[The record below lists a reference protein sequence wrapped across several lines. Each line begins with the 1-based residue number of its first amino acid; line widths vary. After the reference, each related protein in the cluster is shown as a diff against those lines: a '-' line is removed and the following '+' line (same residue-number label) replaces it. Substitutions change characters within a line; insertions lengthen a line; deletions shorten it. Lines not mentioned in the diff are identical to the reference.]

1 MHSAMA
7 VWTSIIPTRLQ
18 VRNRDCIKSL
28 PVCAAESTAQLPVGL
43 WQHLPNEGDSGSGST
58 WCCFTWVSAVM
69 QQNHMKMSSLFPET
83 QFCQHYLQRLG
94 ANKEKNRN
102 RARLEFIPLYTII
115 RLRKVCK
122 IQGELSL
129 ENTFCLRDC
138 CNVLAELSE
147 KIWFS
152 TSNSLLNLYFIS
164 KDLPCSSSHSL
175 CLYTSFHRGSWS
187 AIIYSSDTGKVL
199 WGDAMAFQHTMS
211 LYNFAR
217 TLVQDL
223 SPSIATYRDPENRS
237 SSIHSVG
244 IMGLMVLPKR
254 YVHILIPQNWIWPFW
269 ETESTDTIMLRILRW
284 DYPKLLRWVL
294 TSSDKCPSKKQKR
307 KRHRWSC
314 EKRGT
319 A

>member
-28 PVCAAESTAQLPVGL
+28 PVSAAESTAQLPVGL
-43 WQHLPNEGDSGSGST
+43 WQHLPNEGDSGWGST

-69 QQNHMKMSSLFPET
+69 QQNHMKMSSLLPET

-152 TSNSLLNLYFIS
+152 TNNSLLNVVSLHLF
-164 KDLPCSSSHSL
+164 SL
-175 CLYTSFHRGSWS
+175 CLYTSFHRGGWS
-187 AIIYSSDTGKVL
+187 TIIYSSDTAKVL
-199 WGDAMAFQHTMS
+199 WGDATAFQHTMS

-217 TLVQDL
+217 TFVQDL
-223 SPSIATYRDPENRS
+223 SPSFYSYLQGPREQEQLHPFSRCNGFNGAPQKICPHSDPSKLNMTILGNWVYRYDHVKDLEMRLS
-237 SSIHSVG
+237 WITK
-244 IMGLMVLPKR
+244 MGS
-254 YVHILIPQNWIWPFW
+254 N
-269 ETESTDTIMLRILRW
+269 
-284 DYPKLLRWVL
+284 
-294 TSSDKCPSKKQKR
+294 SSDKCPSKKQKR
-307 KRHRWSC
+307 KRHRWPC

-319 A
+319 T

>member
-28 PVCAAESTAQLPVGL
+28 PVSAAESTAQLPVVL

-83 QFCQHYLQRLG
+83 QFCQHYLQGLG

-102 RARLEFIPLYTII
+102 RARLEFTPLYTII

-147 KIWFS
+147 KICFS
-152 TSNSLLNLYFIS
+152 TITVSWIGTLFLKISPALAPIRCVFTPLFTEAVGLPLSTHQTLERYCRETLQCFSTWWVYTTLLG
-164 KDLPCSSSHSL
+164 HL
-175 CLYTSFHRGSWS
+175 CKTS
-187 AIIYSSDTGKVL
+187 AL
-199 WGDAMAFQHTMS
+199 
-211 LYNFAR
+211 
-217 TLVQDL
+217 
-223 SPSIATYRDPENRS
+223 PSIATYRDPENRS

-244 IMGLMVLPKR
+244 VMG
-254 YVHILIPQNWIWPFW
+254 
-269 ETESTDTIMLRILRW
+269 
-284 DYPKLLRWVL
+284 
-294 TSSDKCPSKKQKR
+294 
-307 KRHRWSC
+307 
-314 EKRGT
+314 
-319 A
+319 